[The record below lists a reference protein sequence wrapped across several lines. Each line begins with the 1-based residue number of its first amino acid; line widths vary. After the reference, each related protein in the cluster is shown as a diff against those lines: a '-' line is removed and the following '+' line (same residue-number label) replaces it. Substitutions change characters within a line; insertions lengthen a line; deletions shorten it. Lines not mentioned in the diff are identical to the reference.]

1 MVHTM
6 TLGSTGWTEDTPP
19 ALTMK
24 HGIGIGL
31 NIKPNGALQINSAL
45 GVLPCAAGV
54 AISNDGKTLVVA
66 NYYNDSLSIFTGGY
80 GNWVAQP
87 DLDLR
92 PGKSATNP

>member
-6 TLGSTGWTEDTPP
+6 TWGSTGWTEDTPP

-24 HGIGIGL
+24 HGTGIGL
-31 NIKPNGALQINSAL
+31 NLKPNGALQINSVL